1 MVSDQPAQ
9 HRNNSSGSEVSL
21 EIPPNAIY
29 NTSRDCIVEDEDNT
43 DERSCC
49 TMTTDWFRQTSA
61 NIFRKKTLYKR
72 LPILTWLPKYNRN
85 DFVGDLMA
93 GITVGLTVI
102 PQGLAYAGIAGL
114 DLQYGLYGCFMG
126 CFIYI
131 FLGSSKDVPVGP
143 TAISALLIFQTAHG
157 VWQKAVL
164 LTFLTGLI
172 EICMGVFRL
181 GFLIDFVSG
190 PVSAGFTSAGS
201 LIIFTSQLKDLLGV
215 NTKGDTFVDM
225 WISVFSD
232 LHNISWNDAALGV
245 ACIVVLL
252 SMRAMA
258 STSFGPKD
266 GKEKT
271 FCQKFWSGLFW
282 VVGTSRNAVLIIAT
296 SAIGYYLLSSDIDI
310 FRMVGYVPE
319 GLPKFSLPPFSMTT
333 VTNTTSGELIEI
345 HESFGQMVS
354 SLGSGLIVVPLI
366 ALLENMAVVQ
376 AFANGKPCDATQELI
391 AVGICNVANSFA
403 QGFRGNG
410 GIARGAVLNSSGVR
424 TQMSNIYTGLIVIIA
439 LLYLTP
445 AFFYIP
451 KAALAAVIM
460 AAVIFMIQY
469 RVVKPMWRS
478 KKSDLIPGLATFIAC
493 LVLPLQLGILVGIG
507 INIVFIL
514 YHAARPKLRV
524 ETLCTSNDIKYIM
537 LTPDR
542 CLIFPSVEFVRNVIT
557 KHGRK
562 STLPVVIDCTHIYG
576 ADFTAAKVVSTMID
590 DFENRQQ
597 KLYFFNL
604 QPRVAQVFE
613 GINNNL
619 EVIYDMNSLELKLSG
634 KEEHTTSKL

>member
-1 MVSDQPAQ
+1 MRSDQPSQ
-9 HRNNSSGSEVSL
+9 RNNSSGSEVSL
-21 EIPPNAIY
+21 DIPPNAIY
-29 NTSRDCIVEDEDNT
+29 NNSSDCIVQDDDNGNKT
-43 DERSCC
+43 SCC
-49 TMTTDWFRQTSA
+49 STTMDWMKQTSA

-72 LPILTWLPKYNRN
+72 LPILTWLPKYNRQ
-85 DFVGDLMA
+85 DFIGDLMA

-114 DLQYGLYGCFMG
+114 DLQYGLYGCFLG

-143 TAISALLIFQTAHG
+143 TAISALLTFQTAQG

-172 EICMGVFRL
+172 EIGMGVFRL

-201 LIIFTSQLKDLLGV
+201 LIIFTSQFKDLFGV

-225 WISVFSD
+225 WISIIND
-232 LHNISWNDAALGV
+232 IHNISWNDAGLGV

-258 STSFGPKD
+258 SMSFGPKD
-266 GKEKT
+266 GHKT
-271 FCQKFWSGLFW
+271 YCQKFWSGLFW
-282 VVGTSRNAVLIIAT
+282 VIGTSRNAVLVIVT
-296 SAIGYYLLSSDIDI
+296 SAIGYYLISSGIDI
-310 FRMVGYVPE
+310 FRMVGYVPSGMPE
-319 GLPKFSLPPFSMTT
+319 FRLPPFSMTKI
-333 VTNTTSGELIEI
+333 TNTTSGEIIEV
-345 HESFGQMVS
+345 HESFAQMVS

-366 ALLENMAVVQ
+366 SLLENMAVVQ

-391 AVGICNVANSFA
+391 AVGVCNVANSFA

-424 TQMSNIYTGLIVIIA
+424 TQFSNVYTGLIVIVA
-439 LLYLTP
+439 LLYATP
-445 AFFYIP
+445 AFYYIP
-451 KAALAAVIM
+451 KAALAAIIM

-524 ETLCTSNDIKYIM
+524 ETLCTSNGHKYLM

-557 KHGRK
+557 KQGRK

-590 DFENRQQ
+590 DFESRQQ
-597 KLYFFNL
+597 KLYFYNL
-604 QPRVAQVFE
+604 QPRVSEVFE
-613 GINNNL
+613 GINSNL
-619 EVIYDMNSLELKLSG
+619 VVIYDMSILEMRISG
-634 KEEHTTSKL
+634 KDDESSKL

>member
-1 MVSDQPAQ
+1 MRTDQPSQ
-9 HRNNSSGSEVSL
+9 RNNSSGSEVSL

-29 NTSRDCIVEDEDNT
+29 NTSRDCIVQDEDNV
-43 DERSCC
+43 DKPSCC
-49 TMTTDWFRQTSA
+49 TTTMDWLKQTSA

-72 LPILTWLPKYNRN
+72 LPILTWLPKYNRQ
-85 DFVGDLMA
+85 DFIGDLMA

-114 DLQYGLYGCFMG
+114 DLQYGLYGCFLG

-143 TAISALLIFQTAHG
+143 TAISALLTFQTAQG

-172 EICMGVFRL
+172 EIGMGVFQL

-201 LIIFTSQLKDLLGV
+201 LIIFTSQFKDLFGV

-225 WISVFSD
+225 WISIIND
-232 LHNISWNDAALGV
+232 IHNISWNDAGLGV

-258 STSFGPKD
+258 SMSFGPKD
-266 GKEKT
+266 GHKT
-271 FCQKFWSGLFW
+271 CCQKFWSGLFW
-282 VVGTSRNAVLIIAT
+282 VIGTSRNAVLVIVT
-296 SAIGYYLLSSDIDI
+296 SGIGYYLISSDIDV
-310 FRMVGYVPE
+310 FRMVGYVPSGMPE
-319 GLPKFSLPPFSMTT
+319 FKLPPFGMTT
-333 VTNTTSGELIEI
+333 FTNSSTGEIIEV
-345 HESFGQMVS
+345 HESFAQMVS

-376 AFANGKPCDATQELI
+376 AFADGKPCDATQELI

-424 TQMSNIYTGLIVIIA
+424 TQLSNVYTGLIVIIA
-439 LLYLTP
+439 LLYATP
-445 AFFYIP
+445 AFYYIP
-451 KAALAAVIM
+451 KAALAAIIM

-524 ETLCTSNDIKYIM
+524 ETLCTSNGLKYLM

-557 KHGRK
+557 KQGRK

-590 DFENRQQ
+590 DFETRQQ
-597 KLYFFNL
+597 KLYFYNL
-604 QPRVAQVFE
+604 QPRVAEVFE

-619 EVIYDMNSLELKLSG
+619 VVIYDMTVLEMRLSG
-634 KEEHTTSKL
+634 KEDETSKL

>member
-1 MVSDQPAQ
+1 MRSDQPAQ
-9 HRNNSSGSEVSL
+9 RNNSSGSEVSL

-29 NTSRDCIVEDEDNT
+29 NTSRDCIVQDD
-43 DERSCC
+43 DSSDKRGAC
-49 TMTTDWFRQTSA
+49 TMTSEWLKQTSA

-72 LPILTWLPKYNRN
+72 LPILTWLPKYNRD

-126 CFIYI
+126 CFLYI
-131 FLGSSKDVPVGP
+131 LLGSSKDVPVGP
-143 TAISALLIFQTAHG
+143 TAISALLTFQTAHG

-172 EICMGVFRL
+172 EIAMGIFRL

-232 LHNISWNDAALGV
+232 LHNISWNDAGLGV
-245 ACIVVLL
+245 ACIIVLL

-258 STSFGPKD
+258 SMSFGPKD
-266 GKEKT
+266 NNEKS

-282 VVGTSRNAVLIIAT
+282 VVGTSRNAVLIIVT
-296 SAIGYYLLSSDIDI
+296 SSIGYYLLSSGIDI
-310 FRMVGYVPE
+310 FRMVGYVPQ
-319 GLPKFSLPPFSMTT
+319 GLPKFSVPPFSMTT
-333 VTNTTSGELIEI
+333 VTNSTNGEPIEI

-366 ALLENMAVVQ
+366 SLLENMAVVQ

-391 AVGICNVANSFA
+391 AVGVCNVANSFA

-424 TQMSNIYTGLIVIIA
+424 TQMSNIYTGLIVIVA

-445 AFFYIP
+445 AFYYIP

-478 KKSDLIPGLATFIAC
+478 KKSDLIPGLATFVAC

-514 YHAARPKLRV
+514 YHAARPKLHV
-524 ETLCTSNDIKYIM
+524 QTLCTSNDIKYLM

-557 KHGRK
+557 KQGRK

-576 ADFTAAKVVSTMID
+576 ADFTAAKVVSSMID

-604 QPRVAQVFE
+604 QQRVAQVFE

-619 EVIYDMNSLELKLSG
+619 QVIYDLNTLEMKLSG
-634 KEEHTTSKL
+634 KDEQNTSKL

>member
-1 MVSDQPAQ
+1 MRTDQPSQ
-9 HRNNSSGSEVSL
+9 RNNSSGSEVSL

-29 NTSRDCIVEDEDNT
+29 NTSRDCIVQDEDNKV
-43 DERSCC
+43 DKPGCC
-49 TMTTDWFRQTSA
+49 TTTMDWLKQTSA

-72 LPILTWLPKYNRN
+72 LPILTWLPKYNRQ
-85 DFVGDLMA
+85 DFIGDLMA
-93 GITVGLTVI
+93 GVTVGLTVI

-114 DLQYGLYGCFMG
+114 DLQYGLYGCFLG

-143 TAISALLIFQTAHG
+143 TAISALLTFQTAQG

-172 EICMGVFRL
+172 EIGMGVFRL

-201 LIIFTSQLKDLLGV
+201 LIIFTSQFKDLFGV

-225 WISVFSD
+225 WISIIND
-232 LHNISWNDAALGV
+232 IHNISWNDAALGV

-258 STSFGPKD
+258 SMSFGPKD
-266 GKEKT
+266 GHKT
-271 FCQKFWSGLFW
+271 CCQKFWSGLFW
-282 VVGTSRNAVLIIAT
+282 VVGTSRNAVLVVVTAG
-296 SAIGYYLLSSDIDI
+296 IGYYLISSDIDV
-310 FRMVGYVPE
+310 FRMVGYVPSGMPE
-319 GLPKFSLPPFSMTT
+319 FSLPPFSMTT
-333 VTNTTSGELIEI
+333 VVNTTTGEVIEV
-345 HESFGQMVS
+345 HESFAQMVS

-391 AVGICNVANSFA
+391 AVGVCNVANSFA

-424 TQMSNIYTGLIVIIA
+424 TQLSNVYTGLIVIIA
-439 LLYLTP
+439 LLYATP
-445 AFFYIP
+445 AFYYIP
-451 KAALAAVIM
+451 KAALAAIIM

-524 ETLCTSNDIKYIM
+524 ETLCTSNGHKYLM

-557 KHGRK
+557 KQGRK

-576 ADFTAAKVVSTMID
+576 ADYTAAKVVSTMID
-590 DFENRQQ
+590 DFETRQQ
-597 KLYFFNL
+597 KLYFYNL
-604 QPRVAQVFE
+604 QPRVAEVFE

-619 EVIYDMNSLELKLSG
+619 VVIYDMTVLEMRLSG
-634 KEEHTTSKL
+634 KEDETSKL